1 MIALLALLALLG
13 LSVHAEHNDH
23 APPPPT
29 WNSSI
34 WDDDVVP
41 DDDIHPDPDA
51 RYEHGAP
58 TAEWIPAS
66 YQIGEEAFDL
76 AFQAS
81 ANGIIRVDMWGY
93 YRVYYRRVTDRET
106 FRPYFYIF
114 NNWNTFRNE
123 YDVDYELYTTYTG
136 ALNRDASDR
145 AMATCHDAAEVFATD
160 SFPGRGFPFGC
171 EFTQDEDTGDYNYMY
186 KATARRLGST
196 APSRWSATPGRAMT

>member
-13 LSVHAEHNDH
+13 SSVLAEHNDH
-23 APPPPT
+23 APPPT

-41 DDDIHPDPDA
+41 DDDIYPDPDA

-93 YRVYYRRVTDRET
+93 YRVYYRRVTDREK

-123 YDVDYELYTTYTG
+123 TRSPAEGSRL
-136 ALNRDASDR
+136 DASSR
-145 AMATCHDAAEVFATD
+145 RTRTRVNTTTCT
-160 SFPGRGFPFGC
+160 RRR
-171 EFTQDEDTGDYNYMY
+171 
-186 KATARRLGST
+186 ARRLGST
-196 APSRWSATPGRAMT
+196 APSRWSAAPGRAMT

>member
-1 MIALLALLALLG
+1 MARGGRARTAWMIALLALLALLG
-13 LSVHAEHNDH
+13 SSVHAEHNDH
-23 APPPPT
+23 APPPT

-41 DDDIHPDPDA
+41 DDDIYPDPDA

-123 YDVDYELYTTYTG
+123 YDVDYELYTT
-136 ALNRDASDR
+136 
-145 AMATCHDAAEVFATD
+145 
-160 SFPGRGFPFGC
+160 
-171 EFTQDEDTGDYNYMY
+171 
-186 KATARRLGST
+186 
-196 APSRWSATPGRAMT
+196 